1 MDLIGERQSG
11 LCWKAKKE
19 FGTTENWSCGVKPGD
34 LVKVTWRFDT
44 PRLGLVVA
52 DPAAHFFP
60 QVLVE
65 LVTCG
70 RRVSFDC
77 DNVEV
82 VSEAR

>member
-1 MDLIGERQSG
+1 M
-11 LCWKAKKE
+11 
-19 FGTTENWSCGVKPGD
+19 KPGD

-44 PRLGLVVA
+44 PRLGLVLA
-52 DPAAHFFP
+52 DPAADFCP
-60 QVLVE
+60 QVLVR
-65 LVTCG
+65 LGCG

>member
-1 MDLIGERQSG
+1 
-11 LCWKAKKE
+11 
-19 FGTTENWSCGVKPGD
+19 VKPGD

-44 PRLGLVVA
+44 PRLGLIIKNPPA
-52 DPAAHFFP
+52 DFP

>member
-1 MDLIGERQSG
+1 M
-11 LCWKAKKE
+11 
-19 FGTTENWSCGVKPGD
+19 KPGD

-44 PRLGLVVA
+44 PRLWLVVA
-52 DPAAHFFP
+52 DPAADFP

-77 DNVEV
+77 DTVEV

>member
-1 MDLIGERQSG
+1 M
-11 LCWKAKKE
+11 
-19 FGTTENWSCGVKPGD
+19 KPGD

-44 PRLGLVVA
+44 PRLGLVLT
-52 DPAAHFFP
+52 DPAADFP

-65 LVTCG
+65 LVTCR

>member
-1 MDLIGERQSG
+1 M
-11 LCWKAKKE
+11 
-19 FGTTENWSCGVKPGD
+19 KPGD

-44 PRLGLVVA
+44 PQLGLIVA
-52 DPAAHFFP
+52 DPAPDFP

-65 LVTCG
+65 LVTSG

>member
-1 MDLIGERQSG
+1 M
-11 LCWKAKKE
+11 
-19 FGTTENWSCGVKPGD
+19 KPGD

-44 PRLGLVVA
+44 PRLGLVLR
-52 DPAAHFFP
+52 DPAADFYP
-60 QVLVE
+60 QVLVR
-65 LVTCG
+65 LGCG

>member
-1 MDLIGERQSG
+1 M
-11 LCWKAKKE
+11 
-19 FGTTENWSCGVKPGD
+19 KPGD

-44 PRLGLVVA
+44 PRLGLIIKNPPA
-52 DPAAHFFP
+52 DFP

>member
-1 MDLIGERQSG
+1 M
-11 LCWKAKKE
+11 
-19 FGTTENWSCGVKPGD
+19 KPGD

-44 PRLGLVVA
+44 PRLGLVLT
-52 DPAAHFFP
+52 DPAADFP